1 MNLVVF
7 ILGCFI
13 EQVSIML
20 ITIPIFLPIAQAMHM
35 NILWWAIIMNINLGL
50 GLITPP
56 FGMNLFVVRGV
67 TPGNP
72 DLMEVY
78 RAILPFILIELLG
91 MTAMILFP
99 EAVTWLPSLMYR
111 M

>member
-1 MNLVVF
+1 
-7 ILGCFI
+7 
-13 EQVSIML
+13 ML
-20 ITIPIFLPIAQAMHM
+20 ITIPIFLPIANTVHM
-35 NILWWAIIMNINLGL
+35 DILWWAIIMNINLGL

-56 FGMNLFVVRGV
+56 FGLNLFVVRGV

-78 RAILPFILIELLG
+78 RAILPFIVLELIG

-99 EAVTWLPSLMYR
+99 KLVTWLPSLMYR